1 MLLPWPEFLCPGRAV
16 LGCVDSLSGGNGRGW
31 EGGGGSAEEAE
42 PELGHL
48 LPGHLA
54 GGDGKRSGG
63 FQRSHLSTLRRGK
76 QHFSDLL
83 PKQPPPRMFC
93 QGPCERVFQSEMEA
107 WPGARRAAVFCR
119 ELQAGV
125 AREHIALHVTAR
137 ARQILRVNNIDC
149 ARRQPGGNVSQREG
163 PKETPGP
170 GREGTSE
177 ASRAAVSRPGVSGL
191 PDAKAGQRWRGN
203 DVSMARANA
212 ASDVKIIRR
221 AWSRARV
228 CVLSRSPWTEVLRGR
243 FLGIGSKPG
252 TQGTSPTTLRS
263 RPTRRSLS
271 EP

>member
-1 MLLPWPEFLCPGRAV
+1 M
-16 LGCVDSLSGGNGRGW
+16 SGGNGRGW

-170 GREGTSE
+170 W
-177 ASRAAVSRPGVSGL
+177 P
-191 PDAKAGQRWRGN
+191 
-203 DVSMARANA
+203 
-212 ASDVKIIRR
+212 RR
-221 AWSRARV
+221 D
-228 CVLSRSPWTEVLRGR
+228 LRGLTR
-243 FLGIGSKPG
+243 GCVEAR
-252 TQGTSPTTLRS
+252 RS
-263 RPTRRSLS
+263 RPARRKGRTEVERKRRVHGSGERCFRRKNNPSSMVPRACAFFLAVRGPKS
-271 EP
+271 FVGAFSGLAANPGPREPPPPH